1 MGNRNGGKKLKRN
14 SGQFKK
20 FRFWRSGT
28 DIYEI
33 FYFTTNVL
41 FCNKKA
47 ITSQKACQQCS
58 TNLTDGENNLE
69 IIDFKTSIRQK
80 KRVKFK

>member
-1 MGNRNGGKKLKRN
+1 M
-14 SGQFKK
+14 
-20 FRFWRSGT
+20 
-28 DIYEI
+28 
-33 FYFTTNVL
+33 

-69 IIDFKTSIRQK
+69 IIDFKQAYDK
-80 KRVKFK
+80 KNGLNLNRAVEEA